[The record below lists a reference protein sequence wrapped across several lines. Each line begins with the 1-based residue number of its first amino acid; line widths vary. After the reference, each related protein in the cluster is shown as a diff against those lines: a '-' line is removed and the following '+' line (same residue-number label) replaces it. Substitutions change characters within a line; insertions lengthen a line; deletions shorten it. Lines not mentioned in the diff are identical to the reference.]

1 MIRRI
6 AVLATSWL
14 GRARQ
19 TVSAARSP
27 QPAAWRHDR
36 LRPSEMYPIADGTVK
51 ARFVVLRSG
60 VRVRVAE
67 CGPASGSPVL
77 MLHGWGGSV
86 YGFRKNMPALCA
98 AGYRVI
104 AADLLGHGLSD
115 KPLDVERYS
124 WAGQL
129 AQVSEIMDALELE
142 RATLIGQSM
151 GGHLAL
157 GFAREHAAR
166 VSAVA
171 VINASGLGRIAGIDL
186 LRALARM
193 PPSLHLPITT
203 RRFMVKVVMK
213 YAYGRLG
220 RFTERDV
227 DEYWAPSQFPEW
239 GRVLVTLLRVA
250 RWSRVPPGEFAE
262 LTQPTLVIFSS
273 DRVCRVGD
281 EAELRMRIP
290 PSSTIVRVPVAG
302 HLVNEEAPEP
312 VNAALLAFLEVCRP
326 LPKDIKAQS

>member
-6 AVLATSWL
+6 AAFATGAL
-14 GRARQ
+14 GRARH
-19 TVSAARSP
+19 VVVWKRERLSP
-27 QPAAWRHDR
+27 A
-36 LRPSEMYPIADGTVK
+36 EMYPLGTETVK
-51 ARFVVLRSG
+51 SRFVDLRSG
-60 VRVRVAE
+60 ERVRVVE
-67 CGPASGSPVL
+67 CGPASGPPVL

-86 YGFRKNMPALCA
+86 YGFRKNMPALGA

-115 KPLDVERYS
+115 KPLDVGRYT
-124 WAGQL
+124 WAGLL
-129 AQVSEIMDALELE
+129 AQIGEIMDALELE

-171 VINASGLGRIAGIDL
+171 VINASGLGRIVGIDL
-186 LRALARM
+186 LRTLARM
-193 PPSLHLPITT
+193 PPALHLPITT
-203 RRFMVKVVMK
+203 RRFMVRVVME

-220 RFTERDV
+220 RFTARDV

-239 GRVLVTLLRVA
+239 GRVLVTLLRVG
-250 RWSRVPPGEFAE
+250 RWSIVAPGEFAE
-262 LTQPTLVIFSS
+262 LTQPTLVLLSS
-273 DRVCRVGD
+273 KDRVVRVGD
-281 EAELRMRIP
+281 EAELRTRIP
-290 PSSTIVRVPVAG
+290 PSSTIVRVPGG

-312 VNAALLAFLEVCRP
+312 VNAALLDFLEQARSR
-326 LPKDIKAQS
+326 A